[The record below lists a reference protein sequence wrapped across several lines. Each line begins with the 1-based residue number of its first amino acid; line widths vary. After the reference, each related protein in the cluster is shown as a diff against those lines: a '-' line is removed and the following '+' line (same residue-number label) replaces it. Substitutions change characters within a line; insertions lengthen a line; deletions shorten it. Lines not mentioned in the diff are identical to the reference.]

1 MRDYLKLMEIEEVLE
16 RCDISVCDIEE
27 IMVECRKEAQTC
39 LCFAHCDSE
48 CVCGAW
54 DLE

>member
-16 RCDISVCDIEE
+16 RYDIDVEE
-27 IMVECRKEAQTC
+27 IMAECRKEAQTC

-54 DLE
+54 DGDDEY